1 MEWIELDQGDVD
13 EHGSSGLYLIEAAR
27 FDADAHF
34 RTHIARVSP
43 GGILGRHAGRWW
55 QLFCVATGD
64 GWVSAGTQQRL
75 RELLAESS
83 SAGAPQGVHL
93 VVRLGHA
100 KPPTVVSG
108 RASEDSALPEA
119 LCASQE

>member
-43 GGILGRHAGRWW
+43 GGVLGRHAGRWW

-64 GWVSAGTQQRL
+64 GWVSAEDGQRH
-75 RELLAESS
+75 RIEAGQAVMWAPGETHESGSDTGMVVVTVQSSVRIPS
-83 SAGAPQGVHL
+83 SA
-93 VVRLGHA
+93 
-100 KPPTVVSG
+100 
-108 RASEDSALPEA
+108 
-119 LCASQE
+119 

>member
-34 RTHIARVSP
+34 RTHIAKVSP
-43 GGILGRHAGRWW
+43 GGVLGRHAGRWW

-64 GWVSAGTQQRL
+64 GWVSAEDGVRQPIKAGQAVMWAPG
-75 RELLAESS
+75 EIHESGSNAGMLVVMVQSSVRVTS
-83 SAGAPQGVHL
+83 SA
-93 VVRLGHA
+93 
-100 KPPTVVSG
+100 
-108 RASEDSALPEA
+108 
-119 LCASQE
+119 